1 MKNYLFA
8 MITSASLVCL
18 AGCAAEGPA
27 DADTELATE
36 VQTIVV
42 TAEDT
47 ADLGERDELR
57 HGFGPDT
64 AYHFATEQGP
74 IAFDKITLVLDDGQ
88 EVHVEEVVATM
99 AARAGASAEGFEP
112 EPFTLSVSRPASTN
126 DTPGLES
133 AKLATSVCWIIN
145 DECGKCGLLYFA
157 YPCITGTP

>member
-1 MKNYLFA
+1 MKNHLFA
-8 MITSASLVCL
+8 MITTASLVCL

-27 DADTELATE
+27 DTDAELATE
-36 VQTIVV
+36 VLTIVV

-47 ADLGERDELR
+47 ANLGEGDELR

-74 IAFDKITLVLDDGQ
+74 IAFDRITLVLDDGQ

-99 AARAGASAEGFEP
+99 AARAGVSAEGFEP
-112 EPFTLSVSRPASTN
+112 EPFTLSVSRPASTSEA
-126 DTPGLES
+126 PGLET

-145 DECGKCGLLYFA
+145 DDCSSCNLLYFP
-157 YPCITGTP
+157 YPCITGSP